1 MLTIIIFTNGR
12 YTYVFS
18 LLKDLLEA
26 ELNINYIIVDYK
38 AKNQGQIIKNLI
50 KLEKNKKK
58 QNNIKL
64 NLKKNKKIKLIVD
77 KNKISFSKR
86 FLKYIKIVKSKY
98 VWFIGDDDRI
108 ETSYLKKLFF
118 HIKKN
123 KNSGFTLNHHSFK
136 KDQEIIKKYNIKKKI
151 IIKKFNIEKDVSK
164 IGMISTQIINTY
176 NLKKIF
182 KLLDKKTL
190 LNNGYPQVY
199 IIMKLVEKFN
209 DWIYISNKIVFYRYG
224 NFNYEKKNLI
234 ERLNFELAG
243 YYQPAKKIYGINS
256 IIYKKIFVQIFFLY
270 IISWVAVS
278 LNKIKKQD
286 IIKLIKK
293 KNFLFPNLWHINF
306 TLFIIYK
313 FPNKICFYILKIIQK
328 LFQLKVNY

>member
-38 AKNQGQIIKNLI
+38 AKNQGQIIKNII

-136 KDQEIIKKYNIKKKI
+136 KDQEIIKKYKETYLKMSNFDTSLKSISSYKLDELIDLCKKLDLNIEEFKKKEC
-151 IIKKFNIEKDVSK
+151 K
-164 IGMISTQIINTY
+164 
-176 NLKKIF
+176 
-182 KLLDKKTL
+182 
-190 LNNGYPQVY
+190 
-199 IIMKLVEKFN
+199 
-209 DWIYISNKIVFYRYG
+209 
-224 NFNYEKKNLI
+224 
-234 ERLNFELAG
+234 
-243 YYQPAKKIYGINS
+243 
-256 IIYKKIFVQIFFLY
+256 
-270 IISWVAVS
+270 
-278 LNKIKKQD
+278 
-286 IIKLIKK
+286 
-293 KNFLFPNLWHINF
+293 
-306 TLFIIYK
+306 
-313 FPNKICFYILKIIQK
+313 QK
-328 LFQLKVNY
+328 LTKKDIYEILVLNY